1 MKILITGAT
10 GFLGQSITSFLLG
23 KGHTI
28 HYLTTQPKKLLDSTR
43 YHGFLW
49 NPKKGELDVRS
60 LEGVEVIVHLAGESI
75 AGSWSKEG
83 KERILQ
89 SRVISSQ
96 LLFSVLKSNSHQVK
110 NIVCASAIGIYK
122 NSDQWQYENRNEIAS
137 DFLGD
142 VVLKW
147 ESENNKFESLGI
159 GVCLIRIGLVLS
171 RTAGALPELIRP
183 IMWRLGSV
191 LGKGNQYYSWIH
203 VDDLTRLF
211 AYAIENNLIGV
222 YNAVAQEPETNKN
235 FVRTLAAKLDRVIWL
250 PRVPTFMLTLVLGE
264 KHILVTSGQ
273 RVSNDK
279 VLETGFAF
287 KFPTLDKALSNLLNK

>member
-49 NPKKGELDVRS
+49 NPKKGELNVKS

-83 KERILQ
+83 KERILK
-89 SRVISSQ
+89 SRIVSSQ
-96 LLFSVLKSNSHQVK
+96 LLFNVLKNNSHKVK
-110 NIVCASAIGIYK
+110 NIVCASAIGVYK
-122 NSDQWQYENRNEIAS
+122 NSDQWQYENRSEVAS

-142 VVLKW
+142 VVLQW
-147 ESENNKFESLGI
+147 ENENRKFESLGI
-159 GVCLIRIGLVLS
+159 DVCLIRIGLVLS
-171 RTAGALPELIRP
+171 RTAGALPELIKP
-183 IMWRLGSV
+183 IIWRFGSV
-191 LGKGNQYYSWIH
+191 LGSGNQYYSWIH
-203 VDDLTRLF
+203 VEDVTRLF
-211 AYAIENNLIGV
+211 TYAIEHNLVGV
-222 YNAVAQEPETNKN
+222 YNAVAQEPEKNKE
-235 FVRTLAAKLDRVIWL
+235 FVKKLATKLDRIIWL
-250 PRVPTFMLTLVLGE
+250 PRVPTFMLMLVLGE
-264 KHILVTSGQ
+264 KHVLVTSGQ

-279 VLETGFAF
+279 VLETGFVF

>member
-49 NPKKGELDVRS
+49 NPKKGELDLKS

-89 SRVISSQ
+89 SRIISSQ
-96 LLFSVLKSNSHQVK
+96 LLYDVLKNNSHQVK
-110 NIVCASAIGIYK
+110 NIVCASAIGIYN
-122 NSDQWQYENRNEIAS
+122 NSNEWQYEENYRVAS

-142 VVLKW
+142 VVVKW
-147 ESENNKFESLGI
+147 EGENAKFETLG
-159 GVCLIRIGLVLS
+159 VSVSLIRIGLVLS
-171 RTAGALPELIRP
+171 RTSGALPELIKP
-183 IMWRLGSV
+183 IKYRVGSV
-191 LGKGNQYYSWIH
+191 LGSGKQYYSWIH

-211 AYAIENNLIGV
+211 SYVIEQNLKGV
-222 YNAVAQEPETNKN
+222 YNGVAQEPEMNRK
-235 FVRTLAAKLDRVIWL
+235 FVKVLAGKLHRNIWL
-250 PRVPTFMLTLVLGE
+250 PRVPAFLLKLVLGE
-264 KHILVTSGQ
+264 KHILITSGQ

-279 VLETGFAF
+279 ILETGFVF
-287 KFPTLDKALSNLLNK
+287 KYPNLDKALGNLLKR

>member
-49 NPKKGELDVRS
+49 NPKKGELNVKS

-89 SRVISSQ
+89 SRIVSSQ
-96 LLFSVLKSNSHQVK
+96 LLFNVLKNNSHKVK
-110 NIVCASAIGIYK
+110 NIVCASAIGVYK
-122 NSDQWQYENRNEIAS
+122 NSDQWQYENRSEVAS

-142 VVLKW
+142 VVLQW
-147 ESENNKFESLGI
+147 ENENRKFESLGI
-159 GVCLIRIGLVLS
+159 DVCLIRIGLVLS
-171 RTAGALPELIRP
+171 RTAGALPELIKP
-183 IMWRLGSV
+183 IIWRFGSV
-191 LGKGNQYYSWIH
+191 LGSGNQYYSWIH
-203 VDDLTRLF
+203 VEDVTRLF
-211 AYAIENNLIGV
+211 TYAIEHNLVGV
-222 YNAVAQEPETNKN
+222 YNAVAQEPEKNKE
-235 FVRTLAAKLDRVIWL
+235 FVKKLATKLDRIIWL
-250 PRVPTFMLTLVLGE
+250 PRVPTFMLMLVLGE
-264 KHILVTSGQ
+264 KHVLVTSGQ

-279 VLETGFAF
+279 VLETGFVF

>member
-49 NPKKGELDVRS
+49 NPKKGELNVKS

-89 SRVISSQ
+89 SRIVSSQ
-96 LLFSVLKSNSHQVK
+96 LLFNVLKNNSHKVK
-110 NIVCASAIGIYK
+110 NIVCASAIGVYK
-122 NSDQWQYENRNEIAS
+122 NSDQWQYENRSEVAS

-142 VVLKW
+142 VVLQW
-147 ESENNKFESLGI
+147 ENENSKFESLGI
-159 GVCLIRIGLVLS
+159 DVCLIRIGLVLS
-171 RTAGALPELIRP
+171 RTAGALPELIKP
-183 IMWRLGSV
+183 IIWRFGSV
-191 LGKGNQYYSWIH
+191 LGSGNQYYSWIH
-203 VDDLTRLF
+203 VEDVTRLF
-211 AYAIENNLIGV
+211 AYAIEHNLVGI
-222 YNAVAQEPETNKN
+222 YNAVAQEPEKNKE
-235 FVRTLAAKLDRVIWL
+235 FVKKLATKLDRIIWL
-250 PRVPTFMLTLVLGE
+250 PRVPTFMLMLVLGE
-264 KHILVTSGQ
+264 KHVLVTSGQ

-279 VLETGFAF
+279 VLETGFVF

>member
-49 NPKKGELDVRS
+49 NPKKGELDIKS

-89 SRVISSQ
+89 SRIVSSQ
-96 LLFSVLKSNSHQVK
+96 LLFNVLKNNSHKVK

-122 NSDQWQYENRNEIAS
+122 NSDQWQYENRSEVAS

-147 ESENNKFESLGI
+147 ENENSKFESLGI
-159 GVCLIRIGLVLS
+159 DVCLIRIGLVLS
-171 RTAGALPELIRP
+171 RTAGALPELIKP
-183 IMWRLGSV
+183 IIWRFGSALGS
-191 LGKGNQYYSWIH
+191 GNQYYSWIH
-203 VDDLTRLF
+203 VEDVTRLF
-211 AYAIENNLIGV
+211 AYAIEHNLVGI
-222 YNAVAQEPETNKN
+222 YNAVAQEPEKNKE
-235 FVRTLAAKLDRVIWL
+235 FVKKLATKLDRIIWL
-250 PRVPTFMLTLVLGE
+250 PRVPTFMLMLVLGE
-264 KHILVTSGQ
+264 KHVLVTSGQ

-279 VLETGFAF
+279 VLETGFVF